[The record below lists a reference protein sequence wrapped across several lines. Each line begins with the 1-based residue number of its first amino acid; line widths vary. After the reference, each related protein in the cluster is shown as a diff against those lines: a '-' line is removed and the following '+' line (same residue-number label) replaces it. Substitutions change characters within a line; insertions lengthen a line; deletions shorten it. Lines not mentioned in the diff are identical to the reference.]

1 MKRLLSL
8 ASKLKYNLHLECR
21 IYIIQGHVSFSFRCE
36 NFTSYKWYPQGF
48 LNTKVTFQQVSVAE
62 TVHTPSFQIDSSCW
76 NCLESPSFSKSQ
88 STETVWN
95 LDTPWF
101 RIAETFCESEFQ
113 DWNYAEIIGILKF
126 QQFCYDIF
134 HPVVI
139 FNLPSR
145 WIWDQSG
152 VLVTSAAL

>member
-1 MKRLLSL
+1 MFRL
-8 ASKLKYNLHLECR
+8 
-21 IYIIQGHVSFSFRCE
+21 VSVAK
-36 NFTSYKWYPQGF
+36 TSHTTSGIHRVHKI
-48 LNTKVTFQQVSVAE
+48 KVTFQQVSVAE

-76 NCLESPSFSKSQ
+76 NYLESPSFSKSQ

-95 LDTPWF
+95 LDTPGF
-101 RIAETFCESEFQ
+101 RSAETFCT
-113 DWNYAEIIGILKF
+113 DLNYAEIIGILKF
-126 QQFCYDIF
+126 QQCCYDIF
-134 HPVVI
+134 HLVVI